1 MPSFTQRIG
10 QGAGAYKRNL
20 MKASRSGMAGRA
32 LGVGA
37 AIGGRAGR
45 LAMTLP
51 GGYALMGAYGA
62 AASYD
67 PTKDSALSHFAKEG
81 VKTASDIILDAAI
94 FALPGAGWG
103 YMGAKMIA
111 AAAIHMTGLNPGAFV
126 GDIMEEA
133 GKGYRRA
140 TRTETP
146 ITQNERT
153 MAYTRQ
159 AATMLG
165 QTGRKHSFLGSEASA
180 MHN

>member
-1 MPSFTQRIG
+1 MPSFTQSIG

-20 MKASRSGMAGRA
+20 MRASRSGMAGRA
-32 LGVGA
+32 LGVGSA
-37 AIGGRAGR
+37 LGRRIGKFAI
-45 LAMTLP
+45 TTP

-67 PTKDSALSHFAKEG
+67 STKDSALSHFAKEG
-81 VKTASDIILDAAI
+81 VKTASDIVLDAAI
-94 FALPGAGWG
+94 FALPGAGWWL
-103 YMGAKMIA
+103 GAKMA
-111 AAAIHMTGLNPGAFV
+111 ASAAIHMTGINPGVFV
-126 GDIMEEA
+126 GDIMKEA
-133 GKGYRRA
+133 GKEYRRA